1 MNRRDFLK
9 ALGLGTGVTAAQAC
23 TIDDNVYYTPIEQVV
38 PYVTRPEQTTP
49 GTFTAF
55 ATTVGYGPYA
65 WPATASHREGRVVN
79 VGANRAAPVAPAV
92 TGAHFLALQRHWS
105 PDRVTAPTQDGAALA
120 WDKAVEQLAAAAA
133 KARQGGKKVAWIGP
147 YRSGSLA
154 ELLDAATDGN
164 AVHFEPFGLDAEA
177 AAASALFGADAGLP
191 RFVLDEATFVLSFG
205 APFLSDV
212 WGNPGIRSGYSAART
227 ATANRSACRFA
238 AVTPLKDQTSA
249 NADDWYACAPGSEA
263 LVALAVAKLVAD
275 ARGYSG
281 PGAGM
286 LGAANV
292 DAAVTASGLSAD
304 AIRELAGRFGEGAV
318 ALPGGLAGAS
328 GAGSKLAAA
337 VYLLN
342 HVSRS
347 PGMRSGGYAGPV
359 HSRADV
365 EKLVEQM
372 KAGKI
377 GLLLV
382 DDLDVDSVAPG
393 LGFAA
398 ALATVDV
405 VASVSSWKNETNKDI
420 KLVLP
425 THDALE
431 DWGDEE
437 PWAGMTV
444 LRQPGALPVGD
455 TRSLGDLL
463 LAVWRAVEPGLA
475 PAQSWRDWLW
485 TRWLTPPEP
494 EMAAAPDAPPAPPE
508 DGEGRKRRRK
518 GRRGERGAEAPT
530 APADEPP
537 PASIPMVDLTSFAAR
552 QQLQLLLQRGYVTTD
567 ERSRRAELVGSMD
580 LSGGADSEGDGPYH
594 LQVFAHPFKLDGRFA
609 NEPWAN
615 ETPDPMTGQVWDIW
629 ALVHSETAK
638 SLGVGDNDLLVVE
651 ANGGSIRVGVEVHD
665 CVARGVLAIPLGGGR
680 TTASGRY
687 ADGVGEGH
695 RLLRPAGSPA
705 TYRFGLTVDTNACTG
720 CGACG
725 HRLLRARTTSRSSAA
740 EKVVGKGR
748 CREMGGSASTGTSTA
763 TSGDDDPLRA
773 DDVPA
778 VRPRPCESVCPV
790 LATYHTIDGLNA
802 MVYNRC
808 VGTRYCSNACPYSVR
823 RFNYHTYAWPEPFNL
838 QLNPDVTART
848 MGVMEKCTFCVQR
861 SAGEE
866 ASRTAYRELHR
877 TRCRT
882 RRCGSSPRAPRRARP
897 GAHVRQPERRAV
909 GARSRKSGRNY
920 DPLTDLNTF
929 PAVNYLAKA
938 SFHVTRRPVT
948 VVGTPR
954 RWPRRARARTAKG
967 TEAPA
972 PTAHGAPTDPHVS
985 DSRQRTPWPS
995 CRPSIRTTR
1004 PARIAPPATARR
1016 TGTSSGCCS
1025 SRTRCGWWRCWLPPL
1040 PCSGAAGAGSS
1051 RSSGA
1056 WASPGTTR
1064 RSMWG
1069 VYIVTFV
1076 FWVGIGHAGTL
1087 ISAILFLVRSRWRT
1101 GRVPRV
1107 RGHDRVRR
1115 HDRAA
1120 VPGAPPRPRAGRC
1133 TGSSRTR
1140 TSATCG

>member
-687 ADGVGEGH
+687 ADGVGEN
-695 RLLRPAGSPA
+695 AGSP
-705 TYRFGLTVDTNACTG
+705 TGRTGSGLTVDTNACTG
-720 CGACG
+720 CGACVE
-725 HRLLRARTTSRSSAA
+725 LAPATPRTTSRH
-740 EKVVGKGR
+740 VVR
-748 CREMGGSASTGTSTA
+748 QVPRRTRARVREMGREQHGSGKSTGTGSELGL
-763 TSGDDDPLRA
+763 GDGIHF
-773 DDVPA
+773 VPMMCQQCGHA
-778 VRPRPCESVCPV
+778 PCENVCPV

-802 MVYNRC
+802 MIYNRC
-808 VGTRYCSNACPYSVR
+808 VGTRYCANACPYSAPVQLPHLHVARAVQPPAQPR
-823 RFNYHTYAWPEPFNL
+823 RHRADDGRDGEVHVLRAAHP
-838 QLNPDVTART
+838 QV
-848 MGVMEKCTFCVQR
+848 K
-861 SAGEE
+861 SAY
-866 ASRTAYRELHR
+866 RTAGTSPTGADDEALRQL
-877 TRCRT
+877 
-882 RRCGSSPRAPRRARP
+882 PRAPRPARQP
-897 GAHVRQPERRAV
+897 GAHVRQPQRRAV
-909 GARSRKSGRNY
+909 GALPVAEVRAHYS
-920 DPLTDLNTF
+920 PLDRTSTF

-938 SFHVTRRPVT
+938 SFHVTARRHHGARATEPAST
-948 VVGTPR
+948 
-954 RWPRRARARTAKG
+954 ARARRPCARR
-967 TEAPA
+967 APVPGRI
-972 PTAHGAPTDPHVS
+972 PTL
-985 DSRQRTPWPS
+985 RTP
-995 CRPSIRTTR
+995 
-1004 PARIAPPATARR
+1004 
-1016 TGTSSGCCS
+1016 
-1025 SRTRCGWWRCWLPPL
+1025 
-1040 PCSGAAGAGSS
+1040 
-1051 RSSGA
+1051 
-1056 WASPGTTR
+1056 
-1064 RSMWG
+1064 
-1069 VYIVTFV
+1069 
-1076 FWVGIGHAGTL
+1076 
-1087 ISAILFLVRSRWRT
+1087 
-1101 GRVPRV
+1101 
-1107 RGHDRVRR
+1107 RGH
-1115 HDRAA
+1115 
-1120 VPGAPPRPRAGRC
+1120 
-1133 TGSSRTR
+1133 
-1140 TSATCG
+1140 